1 MPDNL
6 KRPAAA
12 PPPQASPDAGTN
24 TSGQGRLHALPE
36 GVAGWSWG
44 AFLLSWIWAIGNRT
58 WWGLFGLI
66 PGVGLVV
73 RILLGMNGRRW
84 AWQNR
89 RWDSV
94 THFNRVQRR
103 WSVAGGLLALV
114 LAAIVAAV
122 ALPIQ
127 RDRQLRQE
135 LETAFLH
142 ANKAAQAVGRYAE
155 SHRALP
161 RSIGEAGYG
170 EPLPASIQHVTLDPR
185 SGELK
190 VTVNAASLRGKGF
203 VLTPT
208 TAADGALRWRCLHG
222 DIPARLLPKQCG
234 DNPTGELEL

>member
-1 MPDNL
+1 MPD
-6 KRPAAA
+6 KRELPSAASSPAA
-12 PPPQASPDAGTN
+12 SIDAGNN
-24 TSGQGRLHALPE
+24 TSSQGKHQLLPE

-66 PGVGLVV
+66 PGLGLVV
-73 RILLGMNGRRW
+73 RVLLGMNGRRW

-89 RWDSV
+89 RWDSLA
-94 THFNRVQRR
+94 HFNRVQRR
-103 WSVAGGLLALV
+103 WSVAGGLLALA

-122 ALPIQ
+122 ALPIH

-135 LETAFLH
+135 LETALLH
-142 ANKAAQAVGRYAE
+142 ANKAAQAVGRYTE

-161 RSIGEAGYG
+161 RNLGEAGYS
-170 EPLPASIQHVTLDPR
+170 EPLPASIQDVTLDPH

-208 TAADGALRWRCLHG
+208 AAADGAVRWRCLHG
-222 DIPARLLPKQCG
+222 EIPARLLPKQCG
-234 DNPTGELEL
+234 ENPTGELEL